1 MSTLSKLL
9 DDYLT
14 TRRALGF
21 KLTCEGTGL
30 KTFVSFM
37 ERKQAKYITTK
48 LALAWAQEPRSVQ
61 PAQWSRRL
69 AFVRGFARYCSAF
82 DVRTQVPPSDLLPF
96 KYIRPEPYFF
106 ADRDIERLLQ
116 SSLKLRPESGLR
128 RWTFH
133 CLYGLLSVSGLRS
146 CEARNLVVDD
156 VNLVDGVLTIR
167 SSKFGKSRL
176 VVLHASVASVL
187 ASYLDRRRRFFG
199 SRSHLLSHVFV
210 NDCGSP
216 LSSEQM
222 LDTFQR
228 LMKRIGVTAN
238 EAGRKPHLHDLR
250 HHFALQTLLRWYRD
264 GEEIE
269 RRLPMLSAYLGHVE
283 VRDTYWYLSARP
295 ELLQLAKERLERY
308 WEQTS

>member
-14 TRRALGF
+14 TRRSLGF

-30 KTFVSFM
+30 RTFVSFM
-37 ERKQAKYITTK
+37 ERQQAVYITTK
-48 LALAWAQEPRSVQ
+48 LALAWAQKPRLVQ
-61 PAQWSRRL
+61 PAQWNRRL
-69 AFVRGFARYCSAF
+69 GFVRSFARYCSAF
-82 DVRTQVPPSDLLPF
+82 DARTQVPPTDLLPF
-96 KYIRPEPYFF
+96 KYVRPEPYFF
-106 ADRDIERLLQ
+106 TDHDIERLLQ
-116 SSLKLRPESGLR
+116 ATLKLRPENGLR
-128 RWTFH
+128 RWTFR

-146 CEARNLVVDD
+146 CEARNLFVDD

-176 VVLHASVASVL
+176 VVLHPSVVAVL
-187 ASYLDRRRRFFG
+187 TGYLERRQHFFG
-199 SRSHLLSHVFV
+199 SRSHLISHVFV

-250 HHFALQTLLRWYRD
+250 HHFAMQALLRWYRD
-264 GEEIE
+264 DEEIE
-269 RRLPMLSAYLGHVE
+269 RRLPALSAYLGHVE

-295 ELLQLAKERLERY
+295 ELLQLARQRLERY

>member
-21 KLTCEGTGL
+21 KLNCEGTGL

-37 ERKQAKYITTK
+37 DRQQARYITTK

-82 DVRTQVPPSDLLPF
+82 DARNQVPPSDLLPF

-106 ADRDIERLLQ
+106 TERDIERLLQ
-116 SSLKLRPESGLR
+116 ASLRLRPENGLR

-146 CEARNLVVDD
+146 SEARNLVVDD

-167 SSKFGKSRL
+167 SSKFGKSRV
-176 VVLHASVASVL
+176 VVLHASVAAVL
-187 ASYLDRRRRFFG
+187 ASYLDRRQRFFG
-199 SRSHLLSHVFV
+199 ARSSLLSHVFV

-222 LDTFQR
+222 LDTF
-228 LMKRIGVTAN
+228 
-238 EAGRKPHLHDLR
+238 
-250 HHFALQTLLRWYRD
+250 
-264 GEEIE
+264 
-269 RRLPMLSAYLGHVE
+269 
-283 VRDTYWYLSARP
+283 
-295 ELLQLAKERLERY
+295 
-308 WEQTS
+308 